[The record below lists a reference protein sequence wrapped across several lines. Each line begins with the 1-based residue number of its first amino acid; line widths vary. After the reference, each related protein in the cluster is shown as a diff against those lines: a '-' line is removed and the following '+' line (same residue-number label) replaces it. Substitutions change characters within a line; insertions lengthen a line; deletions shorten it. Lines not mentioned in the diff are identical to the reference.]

1 MRYYLC
7 ILGNF
12 PDVDDIYND
21 CIKKGIYQYHKST
34 RQKGAVGSVEEGSKL
49 ILVYRK
55 QLRAYAVAGKERS
68 QGVDKDWVAVSTKNG
83 WQGVISINGPQLPW
97 GVYCNTL
104 EGNKQ
109 SIVKELDSEWASR
122 LILMIKNHGQQS
134 SDDVSFPVFL
144 DELAA
149 GFKEQQY
156 FSIPAV
162 QRGLV
167 WDSVR
172 CEVLWDSILRGIP
185 IGALSLKRNDDGKW
199 EIFDGQQRANAIM
212 LGYSDYNSKESRK
225 ILWIDLEPYKSEMA
239 SDKDADNHRKFA
251 FRLTTTAH
259 PWGYSFSK
267 NETNTTCL
275 TATQQRESV
284 EKLGGKWE
292 RHGKKGARP
301 DPVELWP
308 FTAKLPV
315 PFGALRKYVSR
326 LNRDEVPS
334 FADFIKICGS
344 KCGKR
349 NWFLNVRKWMSEHEG
364 ESPKGWEGI
373 CEAVR
378 SLDNYTILALNCKGV
393 SDSDIGLYFRRLNKQ
408 GIVPE
413 QEDINYSLLKSKIPA
428 VKGLDEYKC
437 RRTAPSRLAHVA
449 MRFWLS
455 RKDGW
460 KNIRGVDVDEV
471 IGDKGAFERFV
482 QRDVRGEDGLEE
494 LMCRLEAKLTKGE
507 NGLLPLHLQFIY
519 NAGDGELA
527 VLLLRYCQENG
538 NMDSGVL
545 RAIATTLAWFSS
557 DMPKAVRAFWKSS
570 SPQEGIL
577 SALSK
582 ETLMRVPPPEE
593 IDEFVKDCNGILQS
607 DNEGAWSEVHAR
619 LRESPYVADA
629 LGAVWNGFHD
639 GKGCPLLLYG
649 CRSFI
654 REWFAGYDPRDP
666 EWGEQNR
673 PWDYDHI
680 APQDWFGGNQMKQ
693 DWRLPLC
700 RMARDSIGNSA
711 PLPFSL
717 NRAKKAAPP
726 GKNYPTGAN
735 DGNAE
740 RLLLNERD
748 VRQYDG
754 SASVRVHRNG
764 KMAVHI
770 VCTTLNR
777 VAALYRNWDEGCE
790 IGKLFDYT
798 KIVDPRR
805 AQVESIRMKLEEL
818 VPGTECYFLRDS
830 YQYAIRRDWDW
841 AHEWIS
847 CGTLGTVMV
856 EGKRVKCLLGIA
868 VGPDEEGLIWEWGA
882 RRHPSESETNRPNE
896 WWVATD
902 EDKYIYNS
910 SNKNVLDEESCLR
923 DIKAWIENYH
933 FECEMAA
940 SQNRVYR
947 V

>member
-12 PDVDDIYND
+12 PEVDDIYND
-21 CIKKGIYQYHKST
+21 CINKGIYQYHKST
-34 RQKGAVGSVEEGSKL
+34 RQKGAVDSVEEGSKL

-55 QLRAYAVAGKERS
+55 QLRAYAVAGKGQS
-68 QGVDKDWVAVSTKNG
+68 QGVDKDWVAIGTRNG

-97 GVYCNTL
+97 GVYWHTL

-185 IGALSLKRNDDGKW
+185 IGALSLKRNDIGKW

-212 LGYSDYNSKESRK
+212 LGYSDYNSKESKK
-225 ILWIDLEPYKSEMA
+225 ILWIDLEPDQAEMS
-239 SDKDADNHRKFA
+239 SDNDPDNHRKFA

-259 PWGYSFSK
+259 PWGYTLSK
-267 NETNTTCL
+267 NETRTTCL
-275 TATQQRESV
+275 TATEQREAV
-284 EKLGGKWE
+284 ENLDGKWE
-292 RHGKKGARP
+292 RYGKKGARP
-301 DPVELWP
+301 YPVELWP

-326 LNRDEVPS
+326 LMRNEVPS
-334 FADFIKICGS
+334 FANFIKTCGS
-344 KCGKR
+344 ECGKR
-349 NWFLNVRKWMSEHEG
+349 NWFQNVRKWMGEHEG
-364 ESPKGWEGI
+364 ETPGGWEGI

-378 SLDNYTILALNCKGV
+378 SLDNYTIPALNCKGV
-393 SDSDIGLYFRRLNKQ
+393 ADSDIGLYFKRLNKQ
-408 GIVPE
+408 GIVPG
-413 QEDINYSLLKSKIPA
+413 QEDINYSLLKSKIHA
-428 VKGLDEYKC
+428 VKELDEYEC

-460 KNIRGVDVDEV
+460 KSIKGVDVDEV

-482 QRDVRGEDGLEE
+482 KLGICGENGLEE
-494 LMCRLEAKLTKGE
+494 LMCRLEAKLTEGE
-507 NGLLPLHLQFIY
+507 NGLMPLHLQFIY

-527 VLLLRYCQENG
+527 VLLLRYCQENAE
-538 NMDSGVL
+538 MDSGLL

-557 DMPKAVRAFWKSS
+557 DMPAAVRAFWKSS
-570 SPQEGIL
+570 SPQEGVLRAFSENSLI
-577 SALSK
+577 
-582 ETLMRVPPPEE
+582 RVPSPQE
-593 IDEFVKDCNGILQS
+593 IDEFVQDCNGILQK
-607 DNEGAWSEVHAR
+607 DNEKAWADVLAR
-619 LRESPYVADA
+619 RRESPYVADA
-629 LGAVWNGFHD
+629 LNAVWSGFRD
-639 GKGCPLLLYG
+639 GNGCPLLLYG
-649 CRSFI
+649 CRRFI
-654 REWFAGYDPRDP
+654 REWFADYDPCSP

-680 APQDWFGGNQMKQ
+680 APQDWFRGNQMKQ

-700 RMARDSIGNSA
+700 KVARESIGNSA

-717 NRAKKAAPP
+717 NRARKDAPP
-726 GKNYPTGAN
+726 GANYPTGSN
-735 DGNAE
+735 DGNAK
-740 RLLLNERD
+740 RLLLEEGD
-748 VRQYDG
+748 VRQYAG
-754 SASVRVHRNG
+754 SKYEKVHRKG

-777 VAALYRNWDEGCE
+777 VAALYRNWYEGCE
-790 IGKLFDYT
+790 IGKLFDYA
-798 KIVDPRR
+798 KIADGRR
-805 AQVESIRMKLEEL
+805 LQVESIRMKIEEL
-818 VPGTECYFLRDS
+818 VPGTECYFIRDP
-830 YQYAIRRDWDW
+830 YQHAIQSDWDW
-841 AHEWIS
+841 AREWIS
-847 CGTLGTVMV
+847 CGTSGTVMV
-856 EGKRVKCLLGIA
+856 EGKRVKCLFGIA
-868 VGPDEEGLIWEWGA
+868 VGPDEDGLVWEWGA
-882 RRHPSESETNRPNE
+882 RRHPSEHETNVPSG
-896 WWVATD
+896 WWVAVDD
-902 EDKYIYNS
+902 EEYIYNCS
-910 SNKNVLDEESCLR
+910 KDVLDEDACIR
-923 DIKAWIENYH
+923 DLKNWMERYQ
-933 FECEMAA
+933 FEI
-940 SQNRVYR
+940 Q
-947 V
+947 